1 MSSVSSE
8 LVSLGSPVPHQCYHA
23 FALQRGTIGNL
34 NPACYLLNSP
44 YFSCIYVIFLA
55 DNRTE
60 FAFLSMVHY
69 FINTFKMFFFFC
81 LQRFILVPSNT
92 YLNFSFHL
100 INSEL

>member
-69 FINTFKMFFFFC
+69 FINTFKMLFFFFLSSEIHSC
-81 LQRFILVPSNT
+81 SIKYILKFFVS
-92 YLNFSFHL
+92 LD
-100 INSEL
+100 